1 MAQRGPGGPVALMPA
16 VDRENTPNGPYLAA
30 RLRERARP
38 LGLEPRVE
46 VQTYLVRSSHG
57 VQVSWGPERGGTTL
71 DCEVSDRFDA
81 VVVPGLGTELTVE
94 GYRAKDGTNR
104 ANGRDLILPG
114 GQRLF
119 LGSAGTGAP
128 DDGKDPE
135 EKK

>member
-1 MAQRGPGGPVALMPA
+1 MAQRGPGSGPVALMPA

-94 GYRAKDGTNR
+94 QAVSYLLVRVAGGSSEEALAQARPPRAHWWSR
-104 ANGRDLILPG
+104 R
-114 GQRLF
+114 R
-119 LGSAGTGAP
+119 
-128 DDGKDPE
+128 
-135 EKK
+135 